1 MDIKQLEDE
10 INIKTEILILLKTNE
25 LVKNFTLE
33 KVTLYT
39 SLHSRSKIKYIY
51 ALFPKTSKL
60 KKKFRP
66 LISQENEFYIDDKE
80 FQNNSKMK
88 VVKHWNFYLKN
99 NYPEYINLLK
109 K

>member
-66 LISQENEFYIDDKE
+66 LISQENEFDDKE